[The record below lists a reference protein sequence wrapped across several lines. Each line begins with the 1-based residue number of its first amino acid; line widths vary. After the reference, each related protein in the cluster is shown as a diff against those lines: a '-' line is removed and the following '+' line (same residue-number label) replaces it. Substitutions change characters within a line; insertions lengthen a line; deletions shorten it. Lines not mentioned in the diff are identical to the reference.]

1 MFAGALNFFC
11 GTNCRSEMGR
21 NKIYNLK
28 ILQKKR
34 SNFFCSAAGTTWRV
48 WTVHRP
54 VHEFRHRPSFRAPYT
69 DRTDFPHYIRSK
81 VTFLDEINV
90 KEDGGEAHRR
100 AEATPPIHAELKT
113 MKAPIFKDVCSRT
126 DPMKTPDGEQ
136 IEVPTLED
144 IQLAQANTADKPP
157 AKSTLEE
164 DSIRRVEGRIWIPSE
179 IAPLVV
185 AVTHGAHAH
194 PGINA
199 TMELLK
205 RHFWIAGVSSLV
217 KAMNKFCLV
226 CFGEHIPRTIK
237 RTQGQQIFGSK
248 RNAVLHLDF
257 LYVRKRESK
266 SGNGEVPSLDA
277 SLKMLN
283 VLIVEEG
290 VHYSSL

>member
-1 MFAGALNFFC
+1 
-11 GTNCRSEMGR
+11 
-21 NKIYNLK
+21 
-28 ILQKKR
+28 
-34 SNFFCSAAGTTWRV
+34 
-48 WTVHRP
+48 
-54 VHEFRHRPSFRAPYT
+54 
-69 DRTDFPHYIRSK
+69 
-81 VTFLDEINV
+81 
-90 KEDGGEAHRR
+90 
-100 AEATPPIHAELKT
+100 

-136 IEVPTLED
+136 IGVPTLED

-164 DSIRRVEGRIWIPSE
+164 DSIRGVEGSIWIPPE

-226 CFGEHIPRTIK
+226 CFGEHIPKTIK

-257 LYVRKRESK
+257 LYVRKREYVLSVRDDLTGK
-266 SGNGEVPSLDA
+266 TEWFYSTTADALVAADALLWWRARYGLLVDTVIVTDGGSHFANSLIKELCLKLRIRHHITVAYAPWSNGKAERVNREFLKTLRILLSAVGYTTLDNWRCLLPSC
-277 SLKMLN
+277 N
-283 VLIVEEG
+283 II
-290 VHYSSL
+290 